1 MNIKRLRLNANEILP
16 GTACLIIYSF
26 IIDNFNT
33 VSPIVF
39 YDGECGFCNR
49 TVQFILDRER
59 RPELYFC
66 ALQSD
71 SAKDFFSKRNL
82 PEPDFSTFYYFNGTQ
97 LFFKSGGALRV
108 CSRLK
113 FPWLLMPVF
122 LVVPPFIRNGVYDFI
137 AGRRKSLANQ
147 QCALPTPEQRK
158 RFLG

>member
-1 MNIKRLRLNANEILP
+1 M
-16 GTACLIIYSF
+16 
-26 IIDNFNT
+26 
-33 VSPIVF
+33 F

-71 SAKDFFSKRNL
+71 VAKNFFRERNF
-82 PEPDFSTFYYFNGTQ
+82 PEPDFSTFYYFNGER
-97 LFFKSGGALRV
+97 LFSKSGGALRV
-108 CSRLK
+108 SSRLK
-113 FPWLLMPVF
+113 FPWNLVPVF
-122 LVVPPFIRNGVYDFI
+122 LLVPPFIRNGVYNFI
-137 AGRRKSLANQ
+137 ARRRKSLASQ